1 MPKQFRGEE
10 RDLPGG
16 EEPNPKRHKGD
27 DPGTTSSKKDPYYCK
42 NVVVLKL
49 GTDVFDRNG
58 QVLMPNTIELA
69 QIKKAEKGQFKTNIK
84 FTKEMTEV
92 DVEGLLRRNFPILR
106 DYAR

>member
-1 MPKQFRGEE
+1 MEQFGREE
-10 RDLPGG
+10 GSLPDD

-27 DPGTTSSKKDPYYCK
+27 DPGTTSSKKDPDSK

-58 QVLMPNTIELA
+58 HVLMPNTIEMG
-69 QIKKAEKGQFKTNIK
+69 QIKKPEKGQFKTNIK

-92 DVEGLLRRNFPILR
+92 DVEGQLRRNFPILR
-106 DYAR
+106 DFSR